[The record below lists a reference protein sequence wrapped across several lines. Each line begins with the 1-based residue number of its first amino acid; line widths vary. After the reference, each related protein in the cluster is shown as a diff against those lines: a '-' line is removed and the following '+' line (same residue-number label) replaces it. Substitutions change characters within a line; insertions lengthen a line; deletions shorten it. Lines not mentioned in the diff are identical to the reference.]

1 MKITRITSIVLVLA
15 MIFSLFSCS
24 IIETTTGDGGYGG
37 ISGSDKPTPPSD
49 IEEEP
54 PKDDPEDSEP
64 DSDEDENKKE
74 EATLPSGMMTAG
86 AWVDNDNYQ
95 MWVDLFSQ
103 KDEEKEEDGKFY
115 NYTKPGKSWGFESLM
130 RVKVNVTS
138 GGKAVAGAVVEAF
151 DLEGERIFAA
161 ITDAQGNAYLFT
173 NEEKGNIV
181 VSSGEGS
188 ANANFTLEEREI
200 AVELDSCAEKLN
212 VIEIMFVVDV
222 TGSMGDELD
231 FLKAELADVMS
242 KIAANDSETQIMLSL
257 LFYRDKT
264 DTQTFD
270 FYEFVEV
277 TNEEGMKLQ
286 QEALDTQKAKG
297 GGDYPEAV
305 DEALL
310 MALDAQW
317 STGNT
322 TKLIFHILDAP
333 AHQGEKYEER
343 FMNAVL
349 GAAEKGIRINPIIC
363 SGAAE
368 LTEYTMRQ
376 AAVYTGGTFI
386 FVTNDSGIGGE
397 HHDPELPNVT
407 VELLN
412 SMLVRLVN
420 GYHTGEFEDPVYW
433 KNDPSLTKK

>member
-1 MKITRITSIVLVLA
+1 
-15 MIFSLFSCS
+15 
-24 IIETTTGDGGYGG
+24 
-37 ISGSDKPTPPSD
+37 
-49 IEEEP
+49 
-54 PKDDPEDSEP
+54 
-64 DSDEDENKKE
+64 
-74 EATLPSGMMTAG
+74 
-86 AWVDNDNYQ
+86 
-95 MWVDLFSQ
+95 
-103 KDEEKEEDGKFY
+103 
-115 NYTKPGKSWGFESLM
+115 
-130 RVKVNVTS
+130 
-138 GGKAVAGAVVEAF
+138 
-151 DLEGERIFAA
+151 
-161 ITDAQGNAYLFT
+161 
-173 NEEKGNIV
+173 
-181 VSSGEGS
+181 
-188 ANANFTLEEREI
+188 
-200 AVELDSCAEKLN
+200 
-212 VIEIMFVVDV
+212 
-222 TGSMGDELD
+222 
-231 FLKAELADVMS
+231 
-242 KIAANDSETQIMLSL
+242 
-257 LFYRDKT
+257 
-264 DTQTFD
+264 
-270 FYEFVEV
+270 
-277 TNEEGMKLQ
+277 MKLQ
-286 QEALDTQKAKG
+286 QEALDTQKAMG